1 MRLQILKNCRADG
14 RHLTMGEPAELPQGP
29 ANELLALGLASIA
42 PEPEAEPEPV
52 PVIKPQRANPVLAM
66 ETASNEKLA
75 MPPGKV
81 PTKRGRPVLTPILED

>member
-1 MRLQILKNCRADG
+1 
-14 RHLTMGEPAELPQGP
+14 MGEPAELPQGP

-42 PEPEAEPEPV
+42 PEPEVEPEPA
-52 PVIKPQRANPVLAM
+52 PVVKPRRANPVVAM
-66 ETASNEKLA
+66 ETASDKEPA